1 MSAISLGRASVD
13 SSLVLGGMP
22 RVRLLPREVREGQKA
37 RALRRRLL
45 VGLAIAVVAAILA
58 TVGVTFTLATAN
70 AQLANEQSRSALLA
84 ASRAKFADVT
94 TLQGQVDQI
103 TAVQPVAAGNE
114 ILWTPYL
121 ESIKAT
127 LPAETTISAFTAQLV
142 DAAAGVAAST
152 DPLAPKHVAAVK
164 ITADSPQQ
172 PISDWLDSLAKVKG
186 VVAAM
191 PGSVTLVAETKHYT
205 VEVDLLVNTD
215 ALAKRFTAEK
225 GTTK

>member
-13 SSLVLGGMP
+13 SSLVLGGIP
-22 RVRLLPREVREGQKA
+22 RVRLLPREVQEGHKA

-45 VGLAIAVVAAILA
+45 VGLAVAGALAILA

-70 AQLANEQSRSALLA
+70 AQLASEQSRSALLA

-94 TLQGQVDQI
+94 KLQSQVDQI
-103 TAVQPVAAGNE
+103 VAAQPLAAGNE
-114 ILWTPYL
+114 ILWAPYL

-127 LPAETTISAFTAQLV
+127 LPSGTSITAFTAQLV
-142 DAAAGVAAST
+142 DPKAGATAAT
-152 DPLAPKHVAAVK
+152 DPLAPKHIADVK

-172 PISDWLDSLAKVKG
+172 PISDWLDNLAKVKG
-186 VVAAM
+186 FVAAM
-191 PGSVTLVAETKHYT
+191 PGSVTLVTESNHYT

-215 ALAKRFTAEK
+215 VLAKRFTADK